1 MQCDRV
7 LPEPRPWG
15 DPQPERVSQSLLLWY
30 CASASSGVGDIGNP
44 LHPAKAAAKTSAI
57 KTFAMVCIRFPLCWS
72 SDESPRSAPCL
83 CSRGNIV
90 LISRVY
96 RFFVS
101 GNRLG
106 TSVGT
111 WAARLLFEAHACVAA
126 HLLQRSI
133 SVRMC
138 RARSTAAMR
147 LTSSATRLRGAAFAA
162 KPRAG
167 WPRCETPCRSRRP
180 LETARSG
187 VPGVL
192 DRWREPQGAHSKA
205 PRRRAHAKHKR
216 MRTRAAKCTPHR
228 PFMVHN
234 MVTSAGGG
242 SISLTWTYGRAQK

>member
-15 DPQPERVSQSLLLWY
+15 DPQPERVPQSLLLWY
-30 CASASSGVGDIGNP
+30 CASASSGVADIGNP

-126 HLLQRSI
+126 HLAPALDLGAHVSGQVNRCHALDEL
-133 SVRMC
+133 RHQA
-138 RARSTAAMR
+138 ARRCLRRKAPSWLATMRNAMSF
-147 LTSSATRLRGAAFAA
+147 T
-162 KPRAG
+162 PPAG
-167 WPRCETPCRSRRP
+167 NGTIRR
-180 LETARSG
+180 TGRSG
-187 VPGVL
+187 
-192 DRWREPQGAHSKA
+192 
-205 PRRRAHAKHKR
+205 
-216 MRTRAAKCTPHR
+216 
-228 PFMVHN
+228 
-234 MVTSAGGG
+234 
-242 SISLTWTYGRAQK
+242 